1 MPAYFGRVRQILLA
15 GILAVS
21 YHGPMLTKPER
32 RRFAAAFIA
41 LGVLTAGSI
50 FLNPTKADPLDDFVA
65 AVAAETMNLKI
76 GDSVVV
82 AFPKLLD
89 NQLLIVFEAPYRGQI
104 EDRRGLSEKTMRR
117 MLDEQAFDG
126 ANRTILY
133 VIQDGDIRH
142 KNTEWH
148 CDLRATPTTGMRLA
162 PPHAFVRAR
171 CERAG
176 AECPS
181 PKTEPRWNP
190 GCTIILSEQ

>member
-15 GILAVS
+15 GILAVA

-50 FLNPTKADPLDDFVA
+50 FLSPTKADPLDDFVA

-104 EDRRGLSEKTMRR
+104 EDRRGLSDKTMGR

-126 ANRTILY
+126 ANRTILS
-133 VIQDGDIRH
+133 VTQDGNIRYQQFVYGCH
-142 KNTEWH
+142 LNAIPSTG
-148 CDLRATPTTGMRLA
+148 LRISPT
-162 PPHAFVRAR
+162 HAFIRAR
-171 CERAG
+171 CE
-176 AECPS
+176 S
-181 PKTEPRWNP
+181 PDARCHSLKKELRWNQ
-190 GCTIILSEQ
+190 GCTIVLSVQ